1 MKDDHLIPAPSAIRD
16 ELEKLVLADPHGPAG
31 GPDEELHE
39 ASVSDRYLVGM
50 LAPKRNPAGTDLFD
64 ELAVG
69 GRGTEED
76 GKVDMSP
83 PQAESLIPSSFGLT
97 FAVTAG
103 VKALKITA
111 RWGHYL
117 RSDSE
122 TLTTDKGGA
131 KKVWKRHPRQSVSDP
146 ILLAPGTIENWVVA
160 EDQPEVIVRGLV
172 RKNAGDWIV
181 TLFLV
186 NGQQEQDRL
195 NDEQWLF
202 QPELIVEAADGS
214 AAFIKRA
221 HFHDPQKADPVSLT
235 EERMMAMAYRHQNEF
250 AVGHNVAVHAE
261 TAPDDSAHA
270 VRIGTRSVPV
280 YDVPM
285 QTPPTK
291 QEIPAMAA
299 LVLDMKALAETQGG
313 DLPARLKALP
323 EAYAAWIEAR
333 DQDAD
338 ATLVEFAP
346 EKAAALKNCDRA
358 LKRIREGI
366 DLLRANPLAAEAFR
380 FANEAMWLQRIHTLL
395 SEQVR
400 RGATPDMVGID
411 LEQNRSWYPF
421 QLAFILLNLPGIT
434 DLKHPDRTEE
444 TGATADLLWFPTGG
458 GKTEAYLGLTAYTL
472 GLRRLQGEIAGR
484 SAEYGVAVLMRY
496 TLRLLTLQQFQRAS
510 TLMCACESIRREKL
524 AKGDKRFGKEP
535 FRIGLWVGQRT
546 TPNTTTQSEESI
558 KQGHGH
564 YSKGTMAAG
573 SGSPAQLKNCP
584 WCGKTVNPGK
594 DIIVEPFSS
603 GRGRTIQYCSDPLG
617 QCLFSRAKSPD
628 EGIPAMVVDDEIY
641 RKLPSL
647 LIATVDKFA
656 QMPWKGETQM
666 LFGQV
671 NGTCPRHGFRS
682 PEIED
687 TFSHN
692 SRGHLP
698 AVQTQPHPP
707 LRPPDLI
714 IQDEL
719 HLISGPLGTLVGL
732 YETAVDELC
741 SWVVD
746 GKRVR
751 PKVIASTATIRR
763 AASQVQQLFLR
774 KVDVFPPQGTDVR
787 DNFFSVQRE
796 PSEQFPG
803 RRYFGICT
811 PGKRIKEATIRVY
824 VAHLAAAQKLYE
836 KYGKHADPWMTLVGY
851 FNSIREL
858 GGTRRLVDDRIRS
871 MLSSSDQRGLAKRK
885 KPILQ
890 ELTSRL
896 GATDIPD
903 VLDRLEV
910 GFDPEDEQRRK
921 DLRKEGKDFE
931 KPLPL
936 DVLLATNMISVG
948 VDVKRL
954 GLMVVLGQPKTTAE
968 YIQATSRVG
977 RSRPGLV
984 CILYNWARPRD
995 LSHYERFQH
1004 YHATFYQH
1012 VEGLSVTP
1020 FAARALD
1027 RGLSALLVTLVRLAG
1042 EKFNPNGAAAI
1053 LDRSHPYV
1061 KRAIDQ
1067 ICKRAVQVDGR
1078 KEVGD
1083 AVKAMLNQR
1092 IDLWLAQAQRPTGG
1106 NILGYQKS
1114 KDGLTPGLL
1123 ERAGLRP
1130 WELFTCL
1137 TSLREVEP
1145 TVGLI
1150 LDDRG
1155 LDQDYGTKPTDTA
1168 GKEQVSQ

>member
-1 MKDDHLIPAPSAIRD
+1 MNESTIAPPSAIRD
-16 ELEKLVLADPHGPAG
+16 ELEKLVLGDLHGPAG
-31 GPDEELHE
+31 GLDEELDE
-39 ASVSDRYLVGM
+39 ASVSERYLVGM
-50 LAPKRNPAGTDLFD
+50 LAPKRNPAVVDLFD

-69 GRGTEED
+69 GKGTDEE
-76 GKVDMSP
+76 GKVDIAP

-97 FAVTAG
+97 FAVSADA
-103 VKALKITA
+103 KALKITA

-117 RSDSE
+117 RTDSE
-122 TLTTDKGGA
+122 TLTNEKGNP
-131 KKVWKRHPRQSVSDP
+131 KKVWKRTQRQGVSDP
-146 ILLAPGTIENWVVA
+146 IPLVPGPMKNWVVID
-160 EDQPEVIVRGLV
+160 DQPEVIVRGLI

-186 NGQQEQDRL
+186 NGQKEQERL

-202 QPELIVEAADGS
+202 QPELLVESADGS
-214 AAFIKRA
+214 AAFVKRS
-221 HFHDPQKADPVSLT
+221 HFHDPQKADPVSLS
-235 EERMMAMAYRHQNEF
+235 EERMMAMAYRHQSEF

-261 TAPDDSAHA
+261 PSPDDPARA
-270 VRIGTRSVPV
+270 LRISTRSVPV

-291 QEIPAMAA
+291 QEIPALSD
-299 LVLDMKALAETQGG
+299 LVLDMKALAESKPG
-313 DLPARLKALP
+313 DLPAKLKALP

-333 DQDAD
+333 NSDSDP
-338 ATLVEFAP
+338 TLKEFAN

-358 LKRIREGI
+358 LKRICEGI
-366 DLLRANPLAAEAFR
+366 DLLTSNPMAAEAFR
-380 FANEAMWLQRIHTLL
+380 FANEAMWLQRIHTILA
-395 SEQVR
+395 EQVR
-400 RGATPDMVGID
+400 RGVTANMAAID
-411 LEQNRSWYPF
+411 VEPNRSWYPF

-434 DLKHPDRTEE
+434 DLKHPDRTDE

-472 GLRRLQGEIAGR
+472 GLRRLQGEVAER
-484 SAEYGVAVLMRY
+484 PAEYGVAVLMRY

-510 TLMCACESIRREKL
+510 ALICACESIRRDRL
-524 AKGDKRFGKEP
+524 VNGDKRLGAEP
-535 FRIGLWVGQRT
+535 FRVGLWVGQRT
-546 TPNTTTQSEESI
+546 TPNTTAQSEESI
-558 KQGHGH
+558 KQDHGH
-564 YSKGTMAAG
+564 YSKGSMAAG

-584 WCGKTVNPGK
+584 WCGKSVDAGK
-594 DIIVEPFSS
+594 DIVVESFSS
-603 GRGRTIQYCSDPLG
+603 GRGRTIQYCSDLLG
-617 QCLFSRAKSPD
+617 QCLFSRAKSPG
-628 EGIPAMVVDDEIY
+628 EGIPVMVVDDEIY

-671 NGTCPRHGFRS
+671 NGVCPRHGFRS
-682 PEIED
+682 PEIDD
-687 TFSHN
+687 TLSHN
-692 SRGHLP
+692 KRGDLP
-698 AVQTQPHPP
+698 AVQTQPHTP

-732 YETAVDELC
+732 YETAVDELAA
-741 SWVVD
+741 WIVD

-787 DNFFSVQRE
+787 DNFFSVQRP

-803 RRYFGICT
+803 RRYFGICA
-811 PGKRIKEATIRVY
+811 PGKRIKTGIIRVY

-836 KYGKHADPWMTLVGY
+836 KYGKHSDPWMTMVGY
-851 FNSIREL
+851 FNSLREL
-858 GGTRRLVDDRIRS
+858 GGARRLVDDSVRS
-871 MLSSSDQRGLAKRK
+871 LLRETVRRGLANRKRPLVK
-885 KPILQ
+885 
-890 ELTSRL
+890 ELTSRM

-903 VLDRLEV
+903 ILDLLEV
-910 GFDPEDEQRRK
+910 GFDPDDDK
-921 DLRKEGKDFE
+921 ARKEMQKSGKQSD
-931 KPLPL
+931 KPFPI
-936 DVLLATNMISVG
+936 DVLLATNMVSVG

-954 GLMVVLGQPKTTAE
+954 GLMVVAGQPKTTAE

-984 CILYNWARPRD
+984 CTLYNWARPRD
-995 LSHYERFQH
+995 LSHYERFEH

-1027 RGLSALLVTLVRLAG
+1027 RGLSALLVALVRLAG
-1042 EKFNPNGAAAI
+1042 EKFNPNAAAAI
-1053 LDRSHPYV
+1053 LDRSHAYV

-1123 ERAGLRP
+1123 QRAGLGP

-1155 LDQDYGTKPTDTA
+1155 LDQDYGPKPTEDA
-1168 GKEQVSQ
+1168 GKEKVS

>member
-1 MKDDHLIPAPSAIRD
+1 MNESIIPPPSAVRD
-16 ELEKLVLADPHGPAG
+16 ELEKLVLADLHGPAG
-31 GPDEELHE
+31 GSDEELDE
-39 ASVSDRYLVGM
+39 ASVSERYLVGM
-50 LAPKRNPAGTDLFD
+50 LAPKRNPAVVDLFD

-69 GRGTEED
+69 GKGTDEE
-76 GKVDMSP
+76 GKVDIAP

-97 FAVTAG
+97 FAVSADA
-103 VKALKITA
+103 KALKITA

-117 RSDSE
+117 RTDSE
-122 TLTTDKGGA
+122 TLTNEKGNP
-131 KKVWKRHPRQSVSDP
+131 KKVWKRTQRQGVSDP
-146 ILLAPGTIENWVVA
+146 IPLVPGPMENWVVID
-160 EDQPEVIVRGLV
+160 DQPEVIVRGLI

-186 NGQQEQDRL
+186 NGQKEQERL

-202 QPELIVEAADGS
+202 QPELLVEAADGS
-214 AAFIKRA
+214 AVFVKRA
-221 HFHDPQKADPVSLT
+221 HFHDPQKADPVSLN
-235 EERMMAMAYRHQNEF
+235 EERMMAMAYRHQSEF

-261 TAPDDSAHA
+261 PSPGDPARALR
-270 VRIGTRSVPV
+270 VGTRSVPV

-291 QEIPAMAA
+291 QEVPALAD
-299 LVLDMKALAETQGG
+299 LVLDMKALAESKPG
-313 DLPARLKALP
+313 DLPAKLKALP
-323 EAYAAWIEAR
+323 DAYAAWIEAR
-333 DQDAD
+333 DAD
-338 ATLVEFAP
+338 PDPTLKEFTN

-358 LKRIREGI
+358 LQRIREGI
-366 DLLRANPLAAEAFR
+366 DLLTSNPMAAEAFR
-380 FANEAMWLQRIHTLL
+380 FANEAMWLQRIHTILA
-395 SEQVR
+395 EQVR
-400 RGATPDMVGID
+400 RGMTPDMAAID
-411 LEQNRSWYPF
+411 VEPNRSWYPF

-434 DLKHPDRTEE
+434 DLKHPDRTDE

-472 GLRRLQGEIAGR
+472 GLRRLQGEVAER
-484 SAEYGVAVLMRY
+484 PAEYGVAVLMRY

-510 TLMCACESIRREKL
+510 ALICACESIRRDRL
-524 AKGDKRFGKEP
+524 ANGDRRLGAEP
-535 FRIGLWVGQRT
+535 FRVGLWVGQRT
-546 TPNTTTQSEESI
+546 TPNTTAQSEESI
-558 KQGHGH
+558 KQDHGH
-564 YSKGTMAAG
+564 YSKGSMAAG

-584 WCGKTVNPGK
+584 WCGKPVEAGK
-594 DIIVEPFSS
+594 DIVVESFSS

-617 QCLFSRAKSPD
+617 QCLFSRAKSPG
-628 EGIPAMVVDDEIY
+628 EGIPVMVVDDEIY

-671 NGTCPRHGFRS
+671 NGVCPRHGFRS
-682 PEIED
+682 PEIDD
-687 TFSHN
+687 TLSHN
-692 SRGHLP
+692 KRGDMP
-698 AVQTQPHPP
+698 AVQTQPHAP

-732 YETAVDELC
+732 YETAVDELAA
-741 SWVVD
+741 WIVD

-787 DNFFSVQRE
+787 DNFFSVQRP

-803 RRYFGICT
+803 RRYFGICA
-811 PGKRIKEATIRVY
+811 PGKRIKSGIIRVY

-836 KYGKHADPWMTLVGY
+836 KYGKHADPWMTMVGY
-851 FNSIREL
+851 FNSLREL
-858 GGTRRLVDDRIRS
+858 GGARRLVDDSVRS
-871 MLSSSDQRGLAKRK
+871 LLRETVRRGLANRKRPLVK
-885 KPILQ
+885 
-890 ELTSRL
+890 ELTSRM

-903 VLDRLEV
+903 ILDLLEV
-910 GFDPEDEQRRK
+910 GFDPDDDK
-921 DLRKEGKDFE
+921 TRKEMQKSGKQSD
-931 KPLPL
+931 KPFPI
-936 DVLLATNMISVG
+936 DVLLATNMVSVG

-954 GLMVVLGQPKTTAE
+954 GLMVVAGQPKTTAE

-984 CILYNWARPRD
+984 CTLYNWARPRD
-995 LSHYERFQH
+995 LSHYERFEH

-1027 RGLSALLVTLVRLAG
+1027 RGLSALLVALVRLAG
-1042 EKFNPNGAAAI
+1042 EKFNPNAAAAI
-1053 LDRSHPYV
+1053 LDRSHAYV
-1061 KRAIDQ
+1061 RRAIDQ

-1123 ERAGLRP
+1123 QRAGLGP

-1155 LDQDYGTKPTDTA
+1155 LDQDYGTKPTEAA
-1168 GKEQVSQ
+1168 GKEQVS

>member
-1 MKDDHLIPAPSAIRD
+1 MNKYLNIPISSALRY
-16 ELEKLVLADPHGPAG
+16 ELEKLVLADLQGPAG
-31 GPDEELHE
+31 GPDEELNE
-39 ASVSDRYLVGM
+39 TSVSERYLVGM
-50 LAPKRNPAGTDLFD
+50 LAPKRNPEITDLFD

-69 GRGTEED
+69 GKGTAED
-76 GKVDMSP
+76 GKPDTASP
-83 PQAESLIPSSFGLT
+83 QTESLIPSSFGLT
-97 FAVTAG
+97 FTILAETE
-103 VKALKITA
+103 ALKITA
-111 RWGHYL
+111 RWGQYL
-117 RSDSE
+117 RTDSE
-122 TLTTDKGGA
+122 TLTNDKGNPQ
-131 KKVWKRHPRQSVSDP
+131 KIWKRASRQGVSDP
-146 ILLAPGTIENWVVA
+146 IPLVTGSIKNWTVT

-172 RKNAGDWIV
+172 RKNGGDWIV

-186 NGQQEQDRL
+186 NGQQERERL

-214 AAFIKRA
+214 AAFVKRV
-221 HFHDPQKADPVSLT
+221 HFHDPQKTDPLAMN

-261 TAPDDSAHA
+261 SLPNDPTRSL
-270 VRIGTRSVPV
+270 RICTRSVPI
-280 YDVPM
+280 YEVPM

-291 QEIPAMAA
+291 QEIPAMAD
-299 LVLDMKALAETQGG
+299 LVLDMKILAES
-313 DLPARLKALP
+313 PASELSTNLKALP
-323 EAYAAWIEAR
+323 GAYAAWIDTR
-333 DQDAD
+333 HKDTDP
-338 ATLVEFAP
+338 TLAEFAN
-346 EKAAALKNCDRA
+346 EKAAALKNCERS

-366 DLLRANPLAAEAFR
+366 DLLTVNPMAAEAFR
-380 FANEAMWLQRIHTLL
+380 FANEAMWQQRVHTMLA
-395 SEQVR
+395 EQVR
-400 RGATPDMVGID
+400 RGLSPDIAKID
-411 LEQNRSWYPF
+411 VEKNRSWYPF

-434 DLKHPDRTEE
+434 DLKHADRTDE
-444 TGATADLLWFPTGG
+444 TCAIADLLWFPTGG

-510 TLMCACESIRREKL
+510 TLICACESIRRDRGST
-524 AKGDKRFGKEP
+524 GDERLGAEP

-546 TPNTTTQSEESI
+546 TPNTTSQSEESI
-558 KQGHGH
+558 KQDHGH
-564 YSKGTMAAG
+564 YSKGSMAGG

-584 WCGKTVNPGK
+584 WCGKPVDPGK
-594 DIIVEPFSS
+594 DIVVEPFTS

-617 QCLFSRAKSPD
+617 QCLFSRAKSSD
-628 EGIPAMVVDDEIY
+628 EGIPVMVVDDEIY

-647 LIATVDKFA
+647 MIATVDKFA

-671 NGTCPRHGFRS
+671 NGTCSRHGFRS

-687 TFSHN
+687 AFTHN
-692 SRGHLP
+692 KRGNLP
-698 AVQTQPHPP
+698 SAQTQPHAP

-732 YETAVDELC
+732 YETAVDDLS
-741 SWVVD
+741 SWMVD

-763 AASQVQQLFLR
+763 AANQVQQLFLR
-774 KVDVFPPQGTDVR
+774 KVEVFPPQGTDVR
-787 DNFFSVQRE
+787 DNFFSVQRP

-803 RRYFGICT
+803 RRYFGICAS
-811 PGKRIKEATIRVY
+811 GKRIKEATIRVY

-858 GGTRRLVDDRIRS
+858 GGTRRLVDDRI
-871 MLSSSDQRGLAKRK
+871 SSILKSADQRGLAKRRN
-885 KPILQ
+885 PILQ
-890 ELTSRL
+890 ELTSRMS
-896 GATDIPD
+896 ATDIPD
-903 VLDRLEV
+903 VLDRLEI
-910 GFDPEDEQRRK
+910 GFDPEVELRRK
-921 DLRKEGKDFE
+921 ELRKQGKDSE
-931 KPLPL
+931 NPLPL
-936 DVLLATNMISVG
+936 DILLATNMISVG

-977 RSRPGLV
+977 RSTPGLV
-984 CILYNWARPRD
+984 CMLYHWARPRD
-995 LSHYERFQH
+995 LSHYERFEH

-1027 RGLSALLVTLVRLAG
+1027 RGLSALLVALIRLAG
-1042 EKFNPNGAAAI
+1042 EQFNGNGAAAI
-1053 LDRSHPYV
+1053 LDRSHNYV
-1061 KRAIDQ
+1061 KRAIEQ

-1078 KEVGD
+1078 KETGEV
-1083 AVKAMLNQR
+1083 VRAMLNQR
-1092 IDLWLAQAQRPTGG
+1092 IDHWLARAQRPTGG
-1106 NILGYQKS
+1106 NILGYQES
-1114 KDGLTPGLL
+1114 RDGLTPGLL
-1123 ERAGLRP
+1123 ERAGLGP
-1130 WELFTCL
+1130 WDLFTCL

-1145 TVGLI
+1145 SVGLI

-1155 LDQDYGTKPTDTA
+1155 LDQDYVAKPAEAA
-1168 GKEQVSQ
+1168 GKEKVS